1 MLSAKYNGSMN
12 PSSIARLLGRR
23 GGLARG
29 RRLSSDTKKQI
40 ASLGGH
46 ARRESIEAA
55 RRIADNFR
63 YVQAVEALRGGV
75 PPVRRSSRATGRLPG
90 FYR

>member
-1 MLSAKYNGSMN
+1 MNTTSM
-12 PSSIARLLGRR
+12 ARLLGRR

-29 RRLSSDTKKQI
+29 RRLSPEVRKRI

-55 RRIADNFR
+55 RRLVDNFR
-63 YVQAVEALRGGV
+63 YAAAVDALRGGL
-75 PPVRRSSRATGRLPG
+75 PPVRRLSRGHGRLPG
-90 FYR
+90 LYR